1 MTDKDWFISPVLNEK
16 SETTCYGAFLLTA
29 ASVTGQKFSAFQM
42 SWNATLGE
50 WKACLQNYKP
60 KLEWGLSH
68 ELQ

>member
-1 MTDKDWFISPVLNEK
+1 
-16 SETTCYGAFLLTA
+16 
-29 ASVTGQKFSAFQM
+29 M